1 MKNAGSRRIRRN
13 MIYSQQSINK
23 KVAGF
28 VLPIAVQNLL
38 ASLVSV
44 SDALML
50 GMLDQNALSAVSLA
64 TQIQFVLN
72 LFFSALTVGM
82 TILAAQYWGKRDIP
96 AMERLLG
103 TALQISV
110 GISLLFFL
118 AAQCFPEI
126 LMQVFTSDAVL
137 IHTGAAYLRIV
148 GWSYLLMALPQV
160 FLCMMKN
167 SGRVIRSTL
176 YGGIAVV
183 INIVLN
189 GILIFGLFGLPA
201 MGAVGAAAATVIA
214 IGAELFLVLAE
225 NYRVDLVRLRWK
237 YVKSGNI
244 RLLKEFAQYSLPVLA
259 DLLVWGL
266 GFTVFSIII
275 SHMGSD
281 AVAANSVASTAK
293 NIISCFCLGLGG
305 GTEIIIGNELGKNN
319 LDAAKWCGNRLLC
332 LAAWTGIISGA
343 VLVVSSPLY
352 PVLFSS
358 LSSRAMEY
366 LKWMLLIC
374 GFYMV
379 GKSINVTLIDGVFCA
394 GGDTRFGLWCD
405 VIIMW
410 MVIAP
415 LGALAAFVLKLPVPI
430 VYCILS
436 LDECLKAPAAY
447 MHYRKYQWVK
457 NLT

>member
-1 MKNAGSRRIRRN
+1 MSD
-13 MIYSQQSINK
+13 SLQSINRRIS
-23 KVAGF
+23 GF

-50 GMLDQNALSAVSLA
+50 GMFDQNALSAVSLA
-64 TQIQFVLN
+64 TQVQFVLN

-103 TALQISV
+103 TSLQISV
-110 GISLLFFL
+110 GISTIFFL
-118 AAQCFPEI
+118 SAQCFPGI
-126 LMQVFTSDAVL
+126 IMRIFTSDKVL
-137 IHTGAAYLRIV
+137 IRTGTSYLRIAS
-148 GWSYLLMALPQV
+148 WSYLLMALPQV

-167 SGRVIRSTL
+167 SGRIIRSTL
-176 YGGIAVV
+176 YGGIAVI

-189 GILIFGLFGLPA
+189 GIFIFGLFGLPA
-201 MGAVGAAAATVIA
+201 MGASGAAAATVIA
-214 IGAELFLVLAE
+214 IGAELLLVLAE
-225 NYRVDLVRLRWK
+225 NITVDCVRIRRQ
-237 YVKSGNI
+237 YVKTGNI

-275 SHMGSD
+275 SHMGND
-281 AVAANSVASTAK
+281 AVAANSIANTAK

-319 LDAAKWCGNRLLC
+319 LETAKWYGNRLLR
-332 LAAWTGIISGA
+332 LAAWTGVISGA
-343 VLVVSSPLY
+343 VLVLSTPLY
-352 PVLFSS
+352 LGISAS
-358 LSSRAMEY
+358 LSSRALEY

-405 VIIMW
+405 TVIMW
-410 MVIAP
+410 LIIAP
-415 LGALAAFVLKLPVPI
+415 LGALAAFVIKLPVPL
-430 VYCILS
+430 VYLILS

>member
-1 MKNAGSRRIRRN
+1 MSCN
-13 MIYSQQSINK
+13 QPSINRK
-23 KVAGF
+23 IAGF

-50 GMLDQNALSAVSLA
+50 GMLDQNSLSAVSLA
-64 TQIQFVLN
+64 TQVQFVLN

-82 TILAAQYWGKRDIP
+82 TILAAQYWGKRDLP

-103 TALQISV
+103 TALQISA
-110 GISLLFFL
+110 GISMLFFL

-126 LMQVFTSDAVL
+126 LMLIFTSDTTL
-137 IHTGAAYLRIV
+137 IHIGTAYLRIAS
-148 GWSYLLMALPQV
+148 WSYLLMTLPQV
-160 FLCMMKN
+160 YLCMMKN
-167 SGRVIRSTL
+167 SGRIIRSTL

-189 GILIFGLFGLPA
+189 GIFIFGLFGLPA
-201 MGAVGAAAATVIA
+201 MGASGAAAATVIA
-214 IGAELFLVLAE
+214 ISAELILVLAE
-225 NYRVDLVRLRWK
+225 NFAADMVCVRWK
-237 YVKSGNI
+237 YIRSVNI
-244 RLLKEFAQYSLPVLA
+244 RLMKDFAYYSLPVLA

-275 SHMGSD
+275 SHMESD
-281 AVAANSVASTAK
+281 AVAANSVANTAK

-319 LDAAKWCGNRLLC
+319 LETAKWYGGRLLR
-332 LAAWTGIISGA
+332 LAAWTGMISGA
-343 VLVVSSPLY
+343 VLILSSPLY

-358 LSSRAMEY
+358 LSNRALEY

-405 VIIMW
+405 IIIMW
-410 MVIAP
+410 LIIAP
-415 LGALAAFVLKLPVPI
+415 LGALAAFVIKLPVPL
-430 VYCILS
+430 VYLILS

>member
-1 MKNAGSRRIRRN
+1 MNDNHLSADRKNVGSKI
-13 MIYSQQSINK
+13 
-23 KVAGF
+23 AGF
-28 VLPIAVQNLL
+28 VLPIAFQNLL

-50 GMLDQNALSAVSLA
+50 GMLDQNSLSAVSLA
-64 TQIQFVLN
+64 TQVQFVLN

-110 GISLLFFL
+110 TVALIFFL
-118 AAQCFPEI
+118 AARCFPEI
-126 LMQVFTSDAVL
+126 LMKIFTNDAMLVR
-137 IHTGAAYLRIV
+137 TGAGYLRIAS
-148 GWSYLLMALPQV
+148 WSYVVQAFPQV
-160 FLCMMKN
+160 YLCMMKN
-167 SGRVIRSTL
+167 SGRILRSTL

-189 GILIFGLFGLPA
+189 GMLIFGLLGFPA
-201 MGAVGAAAATVIA
+201 MGAEGAALATTIA
-214 IGAELFLVLAE
+214 IGSELLFVLIE
-225 NYRVDLVRLRWK
+225 DRVVDCVRVHWRYIK
-237 YVKSGNI
+237 KVNVG
-244 RLLKEFAQYSLPVLA
+244 LLKEFARYSLPVLA

-275 SHMGSD
+275 SHMGND
-281 AVAANSVASTAK
+281 AVAANSVANTAK

-305 GTEIIIGNELGKNN
+305 GTEIIIGNELGKNR
-319 LDAAKWCGNRLLC
+319 LDTAKWYGSKLLRI
-332 LAAWTGIISGA
+332 AVWTGMISGA
-343 VLVVSSPLY
+343 VLVAGAPLY
-352 PVLFSS
+352 LRLFTS
-358 LSSRAMEY
+358 LSSQALEY

-410 MVIAP
+410 LIIAP
-415 LGALAAFVLKLPVPI
+415 FGALAAFVLKWPVPL
-430 VYCILS
+430 VYFILS

-447 MHYRKYQWVK
+447 LHYRKYRWVK
-457 NLT
+457 KLI

>member
-1 MKNAGSRRIRRN
+1 MSDSQQLINRRI
-13 MIYSQQSINK
+13 
-23 KVAGF
+23 AGF

-50 GMLDQNALSAVSLA
+50 GMLD
-64 TQIQFVLN
+64 
-72 LFFSALTVGM
+72 
-82 TILAAQYWGKRDIP
+82 
-96 AMERLLG
+96 
-103 TALQISV
+103 
-110 GISLLFFL
+110 
-118 AAQCFPEI
+118 
-126 LMQVFTSDAVL
+126 
-137 IHTGAAYLRIV
+137 
-148 GWSYLLMALPQV
+148 LLMALPQV

-167 SGRVIRSTL
+167 SGRIIRSTL
-176 YGGIAVV
+176 YGGIAVI

-189 GILIFGLFGLPA
+189 GIFIFGLFGLPA
-201 MGAVGAAAATVIA
+201 MGASGAAAATVIA
-214 IGAELFLVLAE
+214 IGAELLLVLAE
-225 NYRVDLVRLRWK
+225 NITVDCVRIRRQ
-237 YVKSGNI
+237 YVKTGNI

-275 SHMGSD
+275 SHMGND
-281 AVAANSVASTAK
+281 AVAANSIANTAK

-319 LDAAKWCGNRLLC
+319 LETAKWYGNRLLR

-343 VLVVSSPLY
+343 VLVLSTPLY
-352 PVLFSS
+352 LGLSAS
-358 LSSRAMEY
+358 LSSRALEY

-405 VIIMW
+405 TVIMW
-410 MVIAP
+410 LIIAP
-415 LGALAAFVLKLPVPI
+415 LGALAAFVIKLPVPL
-430 VYCILS
+430 VYLILS